1 MKIIKR
7 IYNCCIRLLSK
18 SSNIAEVLSHG
29 GFHLFVLLF
38 LLLLVYKLYTSTE
51 KHEETFYSHV
61 AMQAKPIEVGF
72 RGEKT
77 IINPEKV
84 FICNRFN
91 GSFIINKDSSV
102 CLLNYIIDGNKG
114 KVRHYFNKNR
124 RYNLKFQVTSDEVGT
139 QLSCDVDRFFAKIDS
154 LEKGRRYYLFRTN
167 YTELENENNTKS
179 FIRLNPNNRM
189 DSIMLTINE
198 SNYHELLFEQPILKN
213 NEYYNVDSLYKESL
227 CFPIYFSF
235 KNNKKNKYTSF
246 NYFIELPRF
255 EFDSQSDSIDSIS
268 DVKNDL
274 VITYSEANKPFDV
287 KYVFPQPDVIT
298 PSEIR
303 YNSNESLKRLFK
315 NGGVQFIVEDI
326 AAHNKVNRQAFLFTV
341 LIGAI
346 ITFMLDIIVVL
357 IRKWRR
363 LHSNK

>member
-1 MKIIKR
+1 M
-7 IYNCCIRLLSK
+7 
-18 SSNIAEVLSHG
+18 
-29 GFHLFVLLF
+29 
-38 LLLLVYKLYTSTE
+38 
-51 KHEETFYSHV
+51 
-61 AMQAKPIEVGF
+61 
-72 RGEKT
+72 
-77 IINPEKV
+77 
-84 FICNRFN
+84 
-91 GSFIINKDSSV
+91 
-102 CLLNYIIDGNKG
+102 
-114 KVRHYFNKNR
+114 
-124 RYNLKFQVTSDEVGT
+124 
-139 QLSCDVDRFFAKIDS
+139 
-154 LEKGRRYYLFRTN
+154 
-167 YTELENENNTKS
+167 
-179 FIRLNPNNRM
+179 
-189 DSIMLTINE
+189 
-198 SNYHELLFEQPILKN
+198 
-213 NEYYNVDSLYKESL
+213 
-227 CFPIYFSF
+227 
-235 KNNKKNKYTSF
+235 
-246 NYFIELPRF
+246 PRF

-363 LHSNK
+363 LRSNK